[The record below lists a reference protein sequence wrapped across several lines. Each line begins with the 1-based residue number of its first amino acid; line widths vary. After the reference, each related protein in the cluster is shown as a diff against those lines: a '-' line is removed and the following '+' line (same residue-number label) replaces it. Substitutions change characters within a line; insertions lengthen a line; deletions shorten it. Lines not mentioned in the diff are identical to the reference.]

1 MHFPKRYR
9 WSNEGNVT
17 YGANIGCISA
27 GQILVLST
35 FPDTVDTQKT
45 LYQDVQIQNTD
56 ITSVSGQKCTD
67 IVSSDNRARRG
78 ITLYPTGW
86 VTKYQRYCD
95 RNNNVLATVYYAGD
109 NISTLGSYVNI
120 ESFIHGKAEF
130 SFSDFNLLQKFD
142 DEALEIDD
150 GTFTYWTSY
159 VSNKHKIKILF
170 AAKPDKT
177 GWINDSE
184 MGSTYEENLIYF
196 DDINALRNAGYTC
209 VGVLY
214 EIRDADTSPITVETS
229 IIDLFVRM
237 KVKTDTSIIGKVFQ
251 TTSELRAWRKDTGTM
266 KFSWT
271 DMPYNTAEKSY
282 GAGKDNT
289 EYVDGYTNPYIC
301 SYTGNSYQKVSYV
314 NGVMYGHN
322 GYNLGN
328 SLLIVGDLAG
338 VAIKN
343 ADKTGNDEKTVYDM
357 DMGERTANFTISPT
371 LKIKSE
377 NAGTFTA
384 DLTDDVT
391 VTVKLPKNLHYSKSS
406 KEPESVI
413 ENANGTTTVIWK
425 FYDQNLKDAIP
436 PISLATIIGEEG
448 TANDV
453 VNNERLVVSAS
464 VSSIN
469 DPRASSLVNGNYS
482 ETQITVIKLAA
493 SAVTKRVLTPLVER
507 LQDIEF
513 RLRYS
518 NLSDTEAINAKIYD
532 ILPYNDDGRGSA
544 FSGSCN
550 LKSMVIDFS
559 NAKKTYQNGKN
570 NIACYVSSTERN
582 KNTMDN
588 LVVTGTGLNAFTKI
602 SGAVLDDANYKI
614 SWDNISAADA
624 ASVYTYLGYVF
635 GHEYIDVYLT
645 LTPKDTVTRQ
655 QPGDIYGNNF
665 VQYADNQAS
674 NVTSKGAGCEA

>member
-1 MHFPKRYR
+1 M
-9 WSNEGNVT
+9 
-17 YGANIGCISA
+17 
-27 GQILVLST
+27 ST

-86 VTKYQRYCD
+86 ITKYQRYCD

-271 DMPYNTAEKSY
+271 DIPYNTAEKSY
-282 GAGKDNT
+282 GVGKDNT
-289 EYVDGYTNPYIC
+289 EYVDGYTNPY
-301 SYTGNSYQKVSYV
+301 
-314 NGVMYGHN
+314 
-322 GYNLGN
+322 
-328 SLLIVGDLAG
+328 SLLL
-338 VAIKN
+338 
-343 ADKTGNDEKTVYDM
+343 Y
-357 DMGERTANFTISPT
+357 R
-371 LKIKSE
+371 
-377 NAGTFTA
+377 
-384 DLTDDVT
+384 
-391 VTVKLPKNLHYSKSS
+391 
-406 KEPESVI
+406 
-413 ENANGTTTVIWK
+413 
-425 FYDQNLKDAIP
+425 
-436 PISLATIIGEEG
+436 
-448 TANDV
+448 
-453 VNNERLVVSAS
+453 
-464 VSSIN
+464 
-469 DPRASSLVNGNYS
+469 
-482 ETQITVIKLAA
+482 
-493 SAVTKRVLTPLVER
+493 
-507 LQDIEF
+507 
-513 RLRYS
+513 
-518 NLSDTEAINAKIYD
+518 
-532 ILPYNDDGRGSA
+532 
-544 FSGSCN
+544 
-550 LKSMVIDFS
+550 
-559 NAKKTYQNGKN
+559 
-570 NIACYVSSTERN
+570 
-582 KNTMDN
+582 
-588 LVVTGTGLNAFTKI
+588 
-602 SGAVLDDANYKI
+602 
-614 SWDNISAADA
+614 
-624 ASVYTYLGYVF
+624 
-635 GHEYIDVYLT
+635 
-645 LTPKDTVTRQ
+645 
-655 QPGDIYGNNF
+655 
-665 VQYADNQAS
+665 
-674 NVTSKGAGCEA
+674 